1 MLFFQLSK
9 LTAMLESDDGGCN
22 KNACFALS
30 CIAGST
36 DGVLRLLCHSTKEN
50 MLQRL
55 STLIA
60 AEDEET
66 AWFAAM

>member
-1 MLFFQLSK
+1 
-9 LTAMLESDDGGCN
+9 MLESDLGGCN

-30 CIAGST
+30 CIAGSA
-36 DGVLRLLCHSTKEN
+36 DGVTRLLEHSAREN
-50 MLQRL
+50 ILQRL
-55 STLIA
+55 STLLS

>member
-1 MLFFQLSK
+1 MRK
-9 LTAMLESDDGGCN
+9 LTEMLGTEDVGCN

-36 DGVLRLLCHSTKEN
+36 DGVSKLLTHEAREG

-55 STLIA
+55 AALLST
-60 AEDEET
+60 EDDET